1 MQEFPV
7 VSASRPS
14 PNLSGTPADAHVF
27 AETAQRPC
35 ERRSIGGG
43 QKETQQA
50 AVIRGPWALAVCT
63 GKAREAEK
71 NRTTSITAFV
81 AFHQRVGRI
90 KKNNRQDWKWQ
101 PGTIYHICCLHSYF
115 FSPPPPPHRPHADRK
130 TEINGPSNG
139 PGRGLNVTAIKG
151 VNMKLAAGRT
161 TETDCVCE
169 R

>member
-27 AETAQRPC
+27 AEKTQRPC

-50 AVIRGPWALAVCT
+50 TVIREPWALAVCT
-63 GKAREAEK
+63 GKTREVGK

-90 KKNNRQDWKWQ
+90 KK
-101 PGTIYHICCLHSYF
+101 TIVRNGSGSLGPFITSVVCTAIS
-115 FSPPPPPHRPHADRK
+115 SPPLRRPPPDRK